1 MSMEGAYENGAGP
14 REDGSENPEQEERDR
29 GHRAKA
35 HELRLRVD
43 PDKAEGDAE
52 GAGRNEQAAEVE
64 DALAEFEERAAAVES
79 LWLSE
84 GWRAG
89 SSWDVVAHIRNETSS
104 LEHEVVLEG
113 EDPRAFD
120 RWRRSEDLTVGRGLR
135 VVRRR
140 LPQFQKLLW
149 RAEILSDLGQEIL
162 DAEAN
167 GTEPPTH
174 ATGLSKTAGA
184 LDYRD
189 EMLAKWRASRGG

>member
-1 MSMEGAYENGAGP
+1 MEGTHEKGSVAGEHA
-14 REDGSENPEQEERDR
+14 EDPEQKERDR
-29 GHRAKA
+29 GGHRAKA
-35 HELRLRVD
+35 QELRLRAD
-43 PDKAEGDAE
+43 HDKAEGNAE
-52 GAGRNEQAAEVE
+52 GASRDEKLAEVE
-64 DALAEFEERAAAVES
+64 DALAEFEERSAAVES
-79 LWLSE
+79 SWMTE

-89 SSWDVVAHIRNETSS
+89 SSWDVVSNIRNETSV

-120 RWRRSEDLTVGRGLR
+120 RWRRSEDPAVERALR

-149 RAEILSDLGQEIL
+149 RAEILSELGQEIL

-167 GTEPPTH
+167 GTEMPSH
-174 ATGLSKTAGA
+174 ATGLSQTAGA

-189 EMLAKWRASRGG
+189 QMLAKWRASRTS